1 MKIVVLDGRTL
12 NPGDLSWD
20 ALAALGD
27 LKVYDR
33 TAVEDVVPRA
43 LHAEAVLTNKTPLN
57 RETIRH
63 LTHLRYIGVLATGY
77 NVVNVEAARKR
88 GVVVTNVPDYCTEA
102 VAQHVFAL
110 LLELARQ
117 AGHHAHAVRQGRWV
131 RCPDFSFTLHPQLDI
146 HGWTMGVVG
155 YGRTGR
161 AVARIARGFGMP
173 VLVHTPHPPDAL
185 PEGIEA
191 VDLDALFARS
201 DVVSLHCPLVPA
213 TERLVNPATLAR
225 MKPGA
230 YLINV
235 ARGGLVDE
243 EALTAALV
251 ERRLA
256 GVGLDVL
263 GVEPPVEK
271 EPSPLLRAPRCLI
284 TPHLA
289 WAARSARERLLRE
302 VAENLRVFQAGVPR
316 NAVG

>member
-1 MKIVVLDGRTL
+1 
-12 NPGDLSWD
+12 
-20 ALAALGD
+20 
-27 LKVYDR
+27 
-33 TAVEDVVPRA
+33 
-43 LHAEAVLTNKTPLN
+43 
-57 RETIRH
+57 
-63 LTHLRYIGVLATGY
+63 
-77 NVVNVEAARKR
+77 
-88 GVVVTNVPDYCTEA
+88 
-102 VAQHVFAL
+102 
-110 LLELARQ
+110 
-117 AGHHAHAVRQGRWV
+117 
-131 RCPDFSFTLHPQLDI
+131 
-146 HGWTMGVVG
+146 
-155 YGRTGR
+155 
-161 AVARIARGFGMP
+161 
-173 VLVHTPHPPDAL
+173 
-185 PEGIEA
+185 
-191 VDLDALFARS
+191 
-201 DVVSLHCPLVPA
+201 VVSLHCPLVPA